1 MSILLPRPHIL
12 LLLSLVVVVC
22 GGGVG
27 SWPGLGWRCGAGAGA
42 GGWGFGAGSLGGG
55 WGLGDAG
62 TWIFL
67 IFLTFLDDLHP

>member
-1 MSILLPRPHIL
+1 MGILLPRPHIL

-27 SWPGLGWRCGAGAGA
+27 SWPGLGWRCGAGAG
-42 GGWGFGAGSLGGG
+42 GWGFGAGSLSGG